1 MAMFFFGWMFWV
13 VPLLI
18 FAAIMRRR
26 RWERWAMMGPRGY
39 GPYGYWWGPWHDRGW
54 REQRASRSQNLR
66 GNSDEQDTQ
75 QDYIESLETRIAQ
88 LEERLDFTER
98 LLEGRQEPPK

>member
-1 MAMFFFGWMFWV
+1 MWFFGWMFWV

-18 FAAIMRRR
+18 FAAVMRRR

-39 GPYGYWWGPWHDRGW
+39 GPYGWWGPWQQPRW
-54 REQRASRSQNLR
+54 RESQTAAPRA
-66 GNSDEQDTQ
+66 DQDQ
-75 QDYIESLETRIAQ
+75 QQAYIDSLETRIAQ

-98 LLEGRQEPPK
+98 LLEGRREPPK

>member
-1 MAMFFFGWMFWV
+1 MTMWFFGWMFWV

-18 FAAIMRRR
+18 FAAIMRHR

-39 GPYGYWWGPWHDRGW
+39 GPYGGWWGPGHPARW
-54 REQRASRSQNLR
+54 REQQARAPR
-66 GNSDEQDTQ
+66 GEQDGQ
-75 QDYIESLETRIAQ
+75 QEYIESLETRIAQ

-98 LLEGRQEPPK
+98 LLEGRGEQPK